1 MKGVLCDARRV
12 RYVYDQGLRAVMS
25 EEKPKKKV
33 RRFKGVPV
41 EPKKARDKNSKFAPP
56 PRYVTDLRRTKI
68 AKLMAM
74 GVSYPEIRS
83 EILRE
88 NDISERT
95 LQKDVKGVY
104 ELWEKE
110 GSARAPHYRNQYR
123 EMLKKAYQ
131 AAMTSNQI
139 GAAVSAVGK
148 LIEIDGCKAPEN
160 VNVNHSGTIE
170 SRIERMSSDDQ
181 RKRIEELIVQYATG
195 TAPEGLKDKAI
206 NGTGEELVN

>member
-1 MKGVLCDARRV
+1 MN
-12 RYVYDQGLRAVMS
+12 
-25 EEKPKKKV
+25 EENPKKKV

-41 EPKKARDKNSKFAPP
+41 KPKKEKIEANAKYAPP
-56 PRYVTDLRRTKI
+56 PRYVTEIRRTKI

-88 NDISERT
+88 NDITERT
-95 LQKDVKGVY
+95 LQKDVRGVY
-104 ELWEKE
+104 DMWEKE

-139 GAAVSAVGK
+139 SAAVSAVGK

-160 VNVNHSGTIE
+160 EIGRAHV
-170 SRIERMSSDDQ
+170 
-181 RKRIEELIVQYATG
+181 
-195 TAPEGLKDKAI
+195 
-206 NGTGEELVN
+206 